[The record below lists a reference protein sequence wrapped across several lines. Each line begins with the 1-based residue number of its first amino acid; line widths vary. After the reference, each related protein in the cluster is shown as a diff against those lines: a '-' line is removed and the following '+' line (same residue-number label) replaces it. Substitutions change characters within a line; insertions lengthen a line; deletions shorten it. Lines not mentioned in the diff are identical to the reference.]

1 MKNVFFLSLAV
12 LMAVLFACNMASG
25 DDYDNLAVDMC
36 ACINKS
42 SSNISPTMKNA
53 IINSNGDQEK
63 MMEGIQATMGDNPEQ
78 AMTDAIALES
88 MGKETEKC
96 ISSLEKKYDKI
107 YTTDKDEVV
116 QQKLLNAL
124 EKSADCKF
132 TYAILKI
139 GMNSK
144 E

>member
-1 MKNVFFLSLAV
+1 MKNVFFLTLAV
-12 LMAVLFACNMASG
+12 LMTVLFACNMASS

-42 SSNISPTMKNA
+42 SSNISPAMKTA

-63 MMEGIQATMGDNPEQ
+63 MMVGIQATMSDNPEQ
-78 AMTDAIALES
+78 AMTDATALES

-96 ISSLEKKYDKI
+96 ISSLEKKYDHI
-107 YTTDKDEVV
+107 YTADKEDVV
-116 QQKLLNAL
+116 QQKLLKAL

-132 TYAILKI
+132 TYAILKLGI
-139 GMNSK
+139 NSK